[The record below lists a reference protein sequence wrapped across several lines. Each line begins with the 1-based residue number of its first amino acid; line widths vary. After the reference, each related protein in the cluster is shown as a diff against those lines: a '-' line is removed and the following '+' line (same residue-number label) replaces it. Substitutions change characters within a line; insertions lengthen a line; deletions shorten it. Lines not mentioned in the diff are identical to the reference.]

1 MTAPSPPRGENPL
14 IVQGDRS
21 LLLDVHAP
29 LAEEARGV
37 VARFAELERSP
48 EHFHTYRIT
57 PLSLWN
63 AAASGL
69 DAGAIVSSLERFSRY
84 PVPENVLVDVRDL
97 LGRYGRLRIVGEG
110 DGTVLALQSED
121 PALLLELS
129 RRPGVRDL
137 LGERLSPR
145 AFRVPLRH
153 RGTLKQALLAAGWP
167 AEDLAGY
174 LEGTPLRVA
183 LRAGR
188 FEVRAY
194 QREAAEAFFAGGGER
209 GGSGVVV
216 LPCGAGKTI
225 VGLLAMSLVNQ
236 TTLVLT
242 TGGTAV
248 AQWRREILEK
258 TEVRPDEVAEYTGE
272 RKDVGPVTLTTYQM
286 LTHRASRAGDF
297 PHLRLFQ
304 EREWGLI
311 VYDEVHLLPAPVF
324 RATAEVQARRRL
336 GLTATLVREDGLEG
350 DVFTLIGPKKYD
362 APWRDLEAQGWIAE
376 ATCTEVRCAL
386 PSERRMEYALAP
398 ERGKFRIAAENP
410 VKLAALREVLAS
422 HPGARTLVIGQ
433 FLDQLRGIA
442 DALGAP
448 LVVGAT
454 SGRERERLYGE
465 FRAGRVPLLVLSKVG
480 NFALDLPDA
489 DLLVQVS
496 GTFGS
501 RQEEAQRLG
510 RVLRP
515 KGDGRAAHFY
525 TLVTRD
531 TQEQDFALHRQLF
544 LTEQGYAYRIREPEA
559 AGSPA

>member
-1 MTAPSPPRGENPL
+1 MTVPAPTRVENPL

-29 LAEEARGV
+29 LAEEARGA

-69 DAGAIVSSLERFSRY
+69 DAKAIVSALERFSRY

-97 LGRYGRLRIVGEG
+97 LGRYGRLRIVADGEG
-110 DGTVLALQSED
+110 AALALQSED
-121 PALLLELS
+121 PALLVEVS
-129 RRPGVRDL
+129 RRPEVREL
-137 LGERLSPR
+137 LGERLTAG

-153 RGTLKQALLAAGWP
+153 RGTLKQVLLAAGWP

-174 LEGTPLRVA
+174 VEGTPFRVA
-183 LRAGR
+183 LRAER

-209 GGSGVVV
+209 GGSGVIV

-258 TEVRPDEVAEYTGE
+258 TEVRSDEIAEYTGE

-286 LTHRASRAGDF
+286 LTHRSSRSEGF

-362 APWRDLEAQGWIAE
+362 SPWRELEAQGWIAE
-376 ATCTEVRCAL
+376 ATCTEVRCSL
-386 PSERRMEYALAP
+386 PPDRRME
-398 ERGKFRIAAENP
+398 
-410 VKLAALREVLAS
+410 
-422 HPGARTLVIGQ
+422 
-433 FLDQLRGIA
+433 
-442 DALGAP
+442 
-448 LVVGAT
+448 
-454 SGRERERLYGE
+454 
-465 FRAGRVPLLVLSKVG
+465 
-480 NFALDLPDA
+480 
-489 DLLVQVS
+489 
-496 GTFGS
+496 
-501 RQEEAQRLG
+501 
-510 RVLRP
+510 
-515 KGDGRAAHFY
+515 
-525 TLVTRD
+525 
-531 TQEQDFALHRQLF
+531 
-544 LTEQGYAYRIREPEA
+544 
-559 AGSPA
+559 